1 MRKLT
6 GRVSKKKGLPPGALV
21 HVGDRKTEA
30 TKILVVEYNEGS
42 YNICD
47 TESIAECSSSIEK
60 PSVRWIDIVGID
72 RVDVVAEAGSLYE
85 LHPLVMEDILNTSQ
99 RPKIDEWD
107 DYTFIVLKAL
117 HYGDSGGEIT
127 AEQVSIVLK
136 GDTVITFQEIEGDD
150 FLPVIDRIIN
160 DRGRIRKLGAD
171 FLVYAIID
179 SIVDNYF
186 GILERL
192 GDRIESLEDELLS
205 DPRRE
210 TIHNIHS
217 LKKEM
222 IFLRKSVWPLREV
235 ISRLERGEG
244 GAFGDSTI
252 VYLRDINDHIVQII
266 DTIELFRDMLSGM
279 LDIYLTSVNNR
290 LNEVMK
296 LLTVITTI
304 FIPLSFIAG
313 VYGMNFRF
321 MPELEWRWSYFA
333 VIILM
338 AAIGL
343 SMFAYFKRKRW
354 I

>member
-6 GRVSKKKGLPPGALV
+6 SRVSKKKGLPPGTLV
-21 HVGDRKTEA
+21 HVGDKKTEK
-30 TKILVVEYNEGS
+30 TKILVIEYNENN

-47 TESIAECSSSIEK
+47 TESIAECRSPVEK
-60 PSVRWIDIVGID
+60 PTVRWIDIVGID
-72 RVDVVAEAGSLYE
+72 RVDVVAEAGSLYDF
-85 LHPLVMEDILNTSQ
+85 HPLVMEDILNTSQ
-99 RPKIDEWD
+99 RPKLD
-107 DYTFIVLKAL
+107 DWGNYSFVVLKAL
-117 HYGDSGGEIT
+117 HYNEANDEIT
-127 AEQVSIVLK
+127 AEQVSLVLK
-136 GDTVITFQEIEGDD
+136 GDTVISFQEIEGDD

-186 GILERL
+186 GVLERL
-192 GDRIESLEDELLS
+192 GDRIEALEDELLS
-205 DPRRE
+205 DPKRE
-210 TIHNIHS
+210 TIHSIHA
-217 LKKEM
+217 LKSEM

-244 GAFGDSTI
+244 GAFNDSTFM
-252 VYLRDINDHIVQII
+252 YLKDIHDHIVQVI
-266 DTIELFRDMLSGM
+266 DTIELLRDMLSGM

-321 MPELEWRWSYFA
+321 MPELEWRGAYFV
-333 VIILM
+333 VIALM
-338 AAIGL
+338 AAIGV
-343 SMFAYFKRKRW
+343 SMFVYFKKKKW

>member
-6 GRVSKKKGLPPGALV
+6 GRVSKKRGLPPGALV
-21 HVGDRKTEA
+21 HVGDKKAENA
-30 TKILVVEYNEGS
+30 KILVIDYNENN

-47 TESIAECSSSIEK
+47 SEGLAECRSPMEK
-60 PSVRWIDIVGID
+60 PSVRWVDIVGID
-72 RVDVVAEAGSLYE
+72 RVEVVAEAGSVYN

-99 RPKIDEWD
+99 RPKLDDWD
-107 DYTFIVLKAL
+107 GYTFIVLKAL
-117 HYGDSGGEIT
+117 HFDEPGGEIT
-127 AEQVSIVLK
+127 AEQVSLVLRE
-136 GDTVITFQEIEGDD
+136 DTVISFQEIQGDD
-150 FLPVIDRIIN
+150 FLPIIDRIIN
-160 DRGRIRKLGAD
+160 NHGRIRKLGAD
-171 FLVYAIID
+171 YLLYTIID

-186 GILERL
+186 VILERL
-192 GDRIESLEDELLS
+192 GDRIESLEDEFLS
-205 DPRRE
+205 DPQKD
-210 TIHNIHS
+210 TIHRIHS
-217 LKKEM
+217 LKREM

-244 GAFGDSTI
+244 GPFENTTM
-252 VYLRDINDHIVQII
+252 VYLRDIHDHIVQII
-266 DTIELFRDMLSGM
+266 DTVELFRDMLSGI

-304 FIPLSFIAG
+304 FIPISFIAG

-321 MPELEWRWSYFA
+321 MPETEWRWAYFA
-333 VIILM
+333 VIGLM

>member
-6 GRVSKKKGLPPGALV
+6 GKVSKKRGLPPGTLV
-21 HVGDRKTEA
+21 HVGDRKTEI
-30 TKILVVEYNEGS
+30 TKILVIEYNETR

-47 TESIAECSSSIEK
+47 TESVAACSSQIEN
-60 PSVRWIDIVGID
+60 PTVRWIDIVGID
-72 RVDVVAEAGSLYE
+72 RVDVVAEAGSLYDF
-85 LHPLVMEDILNTSQ
+85 HPLVMEDILNTSQ
-99 RPKIDEWD
+99 RPKLD
-107 DYTFIVLKAL
+107 DWGDYSFLVLKAL
-117 HYGDSGGEIT
+117 HYNEARDEIT
-127 AEQVSIVLK
+127 AEQISLVLK

-179 SIVDNYF
+179 SVVDNYF

-192 GDRIESLEDELLS
+192 GDRIEALEDELLS

-210 TIHNIHS
+210 TIHRIHA
-217 LKKEM
+217 LKSEM

-244 GAFGDSTI
+244 GAFNDSTF
-252 VYLRDINDHIVQII
+252 VYLKDIHDHIVQVI
-266 DTIELFRDMLSGM
+266 DTIELLRDMLSGM
-279 LDIYLTSVNNR
+279 LEIYLTSVNNR

-321 MPELEWRWSYFA
+321 MPELEWKGAYFV
-333 VIILM
+333 VIALM
-338 AAIGL
+338 AAIGV
-343 SMFAYFKRKRW
+343 SMFVYFKKKKW

>member
-6 GRVSKKKGLPPGALV
+6 GSVSRKKGLPPGTLV
-21 HVGDRKTEA
+21 HIGDKKTEK
-30 TKILVVEYNEGS
+30 TRILVIEYDEKR

-47 TESIAECSSSIEK
+47 TESIAECRSPIEN
-60 PSVRWIDIVGID
+60 PTVRWIDIVGID
-72 RVDVVAEAGSLYE
+72 RVDAVAETGSLYD

-99 RPKIDEWD
+99 RPKLD
-107 DYTFIVLKAL
+107 DWGEYIFLVLKAL
-117 HYGDSGGEIT
+117 HYDEDRDEIT
-127 AEQVSIVLK
+127 AEQVSLVLK
-136 GDTVITFQEIEGDD
+136 SDTVITFQEMAGDD

-160 DRGRIRKLGAD
+160 DRSRIRKLGAD
-171 FLVYAIID
+171 FLVHAIID

-192 GDRIESLEDELLS
+192 GDRIEALEDELLS
-205 DPRRE
+205 DPKRE
-210 TIHNIHS
+210 TIHKIHA
-217 LKKEM
+217 LKRET
-222 IFLRKSVWPLREV
+222 IFLRKSVRPLREV
-235 ISRLERGEG
+235 IGRLERGEG
-244 GAFGDSTI
+244 GAFKEATI
-252 VYLRDINDHIVQII
+252 IYLRDISDHIIQVI
-266 DTIELFRDMLSGM
+266 DSVELFRDMLSGM

-321 MPELEWRWSYFA
+321 MPELEWPGAYFV
-333 VIILM
+333 VIALMIL
-338 AAIGL
+338 IGL
-343 SMFAYFKRKRW
+343 SMFVYFRKKRW

>member
-6 GRVSKKKGLPPGALV
+6 GRVSKKKGLPPGTLV
-21 HVGDRKTEA
+21 HVGDRKTEK
-30 TKILVVEYNEGS
+30 TKILVIEYNENS

-47 TESIAECSSSIEK
+47 TESITAFSSQIEN
-60 PSVRWIDIVGID
+60 PTVRWIDIVGID
-72 RVDVVAEAGSLYE
+72 RVDVVAEAGSVYDF
-85 LHPLVMEDILNTSQ
+85 HPLVMEDILNTSQ
-99 RPKIDEWD
+99 RPKLD
-107 DYTFIVLKAL
+107 DWGDYSFIVLKAL
-117 HYGDSGGEIT
+117 HYDEVSDEIT
-127 AEQVSIVLK
+127 AEQVSLVLK
-136 GDTVITFQEIEGDD
+136 GDTVISFQEMEGDD

-179 SIVDNYF
+179 SIIDNYF

-192 GDRIESLEDELLS
+192 GDRIEALEDELLS
-205 DPRRE
+205 DPKRE
-210 TIHNIHS
+210 TIHRIHA
-217 LKKEM
+217 LKSEM

-235 ISRLERGEG
+235 ITRLERGEG
-244 GAFGDSTI
+244 GAFSDSTI
-252 VYLRDINDHIVQII
+252 VYLKDIRDHIVQVI
-266 DTIELFRDMLSGM
+266 DTIELLRDMLSGM

-321 MPELEWRWSYFA
+321 MPELEWRGAYHVVIALMA
-333 VIILM
+333 VI
-338 AAIGL
+338 GV
-343 SMFAYFKRKRW
+343 SMFVYFKKKKW

>member
-6 GRVSKKKGLPPGALV
+6 SGVSKKKGLPPGTLV
-21 HVGDRKTEA
+21 HVGDTKTEK
-30 TKILVVEYNEGS
+30 TKILVIEYDENS

-47 TESIAECSSSIEK
+47 TESIAECRSPIEK
-60 PSVRWIDIVGID
+60 PAVRWIDIVGID
-72 RVDVVAEAGSLYE
+72 RVDVVAETGSLYD

-99 RPKIDEWD
+99 RPKLDEWD

-117 HYGDSGGEIT
+117 HYGRERDEIA
-127 AEQVSIVLK
+127 AEQISLVLK

-192 GDRIESLEDELLS
+192 GDRIEALEDELLS
-205 DPRRE
+205 DPKRE
-210 TIHNIHS
+210 TIHRIHA
-217 LKKEM
+217 LKSEM

-235 ISRLERGEG
+235 ISRLGRGEG
-244 GAFGDSTI
+244 GAFNDGTI
-252 VYLRDINDHIVQII
+252 MYLRDIQDHIVQVI
-266 DTIELFRDMLSGM
+266 DTIELLRDMLSGM

-321 MPELEWRWSYFA
+321 MPELGWRGAYF
-333 VIILM
+333 VV
-338 AAIGL
+338 IGL
-343 SMFAYFKRKRW
+343 MLIIGVSMFVYFKKKKW